1 MKNNKF
7 SVAKKE
13 SDKIFQHLLNLTSYF
28 ITNFSTIDED
38 IRKIGAVAFGIPV
51 DVVNATRFLV
61 MAKYN
66 EHLSNK

>member
-38 IRKIGAVAFGIPV
+38 IRKVKI
-51 DVVNATRFLV
+51 
-61 MAKYN
+61 
-66 EHLSNK
+66 NKRNKN